1 MSICFSSSRIIMSDP
16 SRMLTFSSFFS
27 SHFHRKHISMYPQE
41 NERIDQ
47 EVIHKG
53 TEPKLTSKNASPLW
67 QSMDHKWFFHK
78 KLERTIGFCLWKKW

>member
-1 MSICFSSSRIIMSDP
+1 
-16 SRMLTFSSFFS
+16 
-27 SHFHRKHISMYPQE
+27 MYPQE